1 MQNEGDLVVI
11 EYGMLKDL
19 VEGLGAPTAE
29 TFRQKIANA
38 DLAIKIL
45 SQLGEQ
51 VHSVVKSRRDRA
63 LTAAMRS

>member
-45 SQLGEQ
+45 SL
-51 VHSVVKSRRDRA
+51 RWR
-63 LTAAMRS
+63 